1 MWLLNKA
8 GSPSQFHEYWVA
20 DIARGTM
27 AIAQRN
33 SKAKEVKQP
42 VPASQM
48 NDAAL
53 TAKMLKMAQDAYPTW
68 GIVRLII
75 AESAWRPE
83 TNALGQI
90 IHRRINTKI
99 ILPRSGGDYI
109 MRTLSFIEP
118 YAGGSYGEA
127 RPFGIGTDE
136 VAVDYK

>member
-1 MWLLNKA
+1 MH
-8 GSPSQFHEYWVA
+8 QYDEYWIADVA
-20 DIARGTM
+20 KSTM

-33 SKAKEVKQP
+33 SRAKEVKAA
-42 VPASQM
+42 VPSPKM

-75 AESAWRPE
+75 DESAWRPE

-99 ILPRSGGDYI
+99 ILPRSSGGFI